1 MIIIDDVF
9 DAHAAHDNHETVS
22 ESTCLLARARD
33 RSEEAALDNLVLF
46 YCPSTFIA
54 HGELL
59 RHYRRHLSEPSE
71 AKQGDSCA
79 RNGHARG
86 SHARGSH
93 ARGSHA
99 RGSHARGSH
108 ARGSEATGSHPRGSH
123 ARGSHARG
131 SHARGSHARGSHA
144 RGSHAR

>member
-86 SHARGSH
+86 SHAGDSRTGITSTNPTGH
-93 ARGSHA
+93 RVSRRIIPCKATSRPPEPTTSSINELARF
-99 RGSHARGSH
+99 
-108 ARGSEATGSHPRGSH
+108 
-123 ARGSHARG
+123 
-131 SHARGSHARGSHA
+131 
-144 RGSHAR
+144 